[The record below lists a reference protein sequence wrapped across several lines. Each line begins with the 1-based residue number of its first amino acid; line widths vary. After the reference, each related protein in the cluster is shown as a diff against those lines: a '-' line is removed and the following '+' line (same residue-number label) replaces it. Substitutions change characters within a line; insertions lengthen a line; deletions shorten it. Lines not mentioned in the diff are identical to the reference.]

1 MKNVYLLFVFFL
13 SACSNDSTPVF
24 EEISQDA
31 IILAFGDSLTY
42 GTGTANDTSYPSI
55 LSELSSREV
64 INAGVPGEIS
74 RNGLIRLPSL
84 LDEHQPE
91 LLILIHGGNDILRK
105 IPNHQTRENIEQML
119 GLAKQRDIKVV
130 MLGVPEPTLFLMG
143 SAKIY
148 QQIAEQNNTPID
160 LETLPSILSN
170 NKLKSDMIHPN
181 TLGYKTLAE
190 NIFILLQKTGAL

>member
-105 IPNHQTRENIEQML
+105 IPNHQTRKNIEQML

-130 MLGVPEPTLFLMG
+130 MLGVPEPNLFLMG
-143 SAKIY
+143 SAEIY

-170 NKLKSDMIHPN
+170 KKLKSDMIHPN

-190 NIFILLQKTGAL
+190 NVFILLQKTGAL

>member
-105 IPNHQTRENIEQML
+105 IPNHQTRKNIEQML

-130 MLGVPEPTLFLMG
+130 MLGVPEPNLFLMG
-143 SAKIY
+143 SAEIY

-170 NKLKSDMIHPN
+170 KKLKSDMIHPN

-190 NIFILLQKTGAL
+190 NVLILLQKTGAL